1 MNKPI
6 IVMKKYYL
14 LLAFLIVTAF
24 TQAQVVVKSID
35 ELTEREIQKLTLSIE
50 APEMRLPSYDYTSS
64 QEGNEGEIFSGP
76 FKFGKGHEM
85 GIGLKDGV
93 WYREGKRYGW
103 RLKISS
109 SGAYSLNLIFD
120 TLVLPEGVELYI
132 FDEKKTVIMGP
143 INNKNSIGA
152 DEFWTDLLPGNAII
166 LELVGNEKEL
176 EAVDLNIFKVIHGFI
191 DTFSVGFGQSEPCNI
206 DIDCPVGQPF
216 EEESN
221 AVARLL
227 VADGEGFCSGS
238 MINNTCLDFTPYL
251 LTADHCLDPNTNNW
265 VFRFQYRSPNPRCDG
280 QGGGTNN
287 PAYIYYNGAVVRANR
302 QQTDFALLELNTQP
316 SHPNLSY
323 LGWSRVAAGIT
334 NTAGIHHPKGDLM
347 KISIDNNAPIGVGD
361 DIVIDEITYP
371 AGNFLEVDFDIGTV
385 EAGSS
390 GSPLLDNNR
399 RTIGQLLGGN
409 TGNRCLIT
417 DGLYGRLD
425 VSWNGG
431 GNAATRLRDWLDPTD
446 TDDQTTN
453 TVPVP
458 SVTGPDRIC
467 TANTNFTLQNVPAG
481 QTVTWAV
488 SPTYLFPSTGRTGTG
503 TTASLRASGTSI
515 SGSATLTYTVDTDC
529 GEYQVSKAIWVGVP
543 NTTMQVDAN
552 YYPICLNEYTYINAF
567 YDPYNNNPAGNKDAD
582 ITNFIWQQ
590 PSGVSCFT
598 AGNRN
603 EVLACRFTT
612 PNTYTVRVRA
622 VNSCGQG
629 GFSEC
634 PFQCVR
640 LFILLLEHQS
650 QPRQRQ
656 GAHSTY
662 RNAIG

>member
-1 MNKPI
+1 M
-6 IVMKKYYL
+6 
-14 LLAFLIVTAF
+14 
-24 TQAQVVVKSID
+24 
-35 ELTEREIQKLTLSIE
+35 
-50 APEMRLPSYDYTSS
+50 
-64 QEGNEGEIFSGP
+64 
-76 FKFGKGHEM
+76 
-85 GIGLKDGV
+85 
-93 WYREGKRYGW
+93 
-103 RLKISS
+103 
-109 SGAYSLNLIFD
+109 
-120 TLVLPEGVELYI
+120 LPEGVELYI

-216 EEESN
+216 EEESD

-265 VFRFQYRSPNPRCDG
+265 VFRFQYRSPNPRCDE

-458 SVTGPDRIC
+458 SVTGSDRIC
-467 TANTNFTLQNVPAG
+467 TTNTNFILQNVPAG
-481 QTVTWAV
+481 QAVTWAV
-488 SPTYLFPSTGRTGTG
+488 SPTSSFL
-503 TTASLRASGTSI
+503 
-515 SGSATLTYTVDTDC
+515 
-529 GEYQVSKAIWVGVP
+529 
-543 NTTMQVDAN
+543 
-552 YYPICLNEYTYINAF
+552 
-567 YDPYNNNPAGNKDAD
+567 
-582 ITNFIWQQ
+582 
-590 PSGVSCFT
+590 
-598 AGNRN
+598 
-603 EVLACRFTT
+603 
-612 PNTYTVRVRA
+612 
-622 VNSCGQG
+622 
-629 GFSEC
+629 
-634 PFQCVR
+634 
-640 LFILLLEHQS
+640 
-650 QPRQRQ
+650 RQ
-656 GAHSTY
+656 GERAPEPLHPYVHQALLSVVQPPLPIPFKPHAVPM
-662 RNAIG
+662 R